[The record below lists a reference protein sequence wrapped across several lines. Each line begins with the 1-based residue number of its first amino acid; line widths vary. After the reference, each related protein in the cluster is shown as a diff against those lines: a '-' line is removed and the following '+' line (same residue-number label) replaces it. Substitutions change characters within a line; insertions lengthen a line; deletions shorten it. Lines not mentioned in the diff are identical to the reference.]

1 MCAQLRS
8 RNLFFLSSVISSLF
22 VMGMKYQQEEQNR
35 LLSETW
41 LRRPAF
47 RANKGIV
54 CMTWNGPHRS
64 SAVTKAAMSHVQGG
78 ADLQGFSRHPPSSKK
93 KKKKEQD
100 ALRADGSCPRRTFF
114 SEHRQDTLPW
124 YRSRM
129 VLVAVSTSSLPSL
142 VCTSTRSALHRGGSP
157 PPQEEGTGV

>member
-1 MCAQLRS
+1 
-8 RNLFFLSSVISSLF
+8 
-22 VMGMKYQQEEQNR
+22 MGMKYQQEEQNR

-93 KKKKEQD
+93 KKKKKNKMRYEQTVHALD
-100 ALRADGSCPRRTFF
+100 ALF
-114 SEHRQDTLPW
+114 SQNIGKTH
-124 YRSRM
+124 
-129 VLVAVSTSSLPSL
+129 SLGIGPEWCL
-142 VCTSTRSALHRGGSP
+142 
-157 PPQEEGTGV
+157 